1 MIARRFDDPSEPSG
15 ADLARAWPVYWSA
28 ISVGALA
35 ALAVAL
41 IAGLAA
47 VAVGAHIVG
56 PGEHMVSWR
65 RVHFGGII
73 WTVCS
78 AFFSFVIGGWIAAR
92 IAGHPRSESAMLHG
106 AIAWL
111 VALPILVLAASV
123 GLGGHFGAWYSGL
136 AGSPVWLAPAVLP
149 DAELQLAL
157 VRNNALGAVTAL
169 ILGLIGSVL
178 GGWMASGEPMSIFHY
193 QPRIETTTG
202 GAPVITE
209 VASPL
214 PR

>member
-1 MIARRFDDPSEPSG
+1 MVAARRFDNPSDPAGIDPV
-15 ADLARAWPVYWSA
+15 RVWPVYWSA
-28 ISVGALA
+28 IWVGTLA

-47 VAVGAHIVG
+47 VALGAHIVG

-78 AFFSFVIGGWIAAR
+78 AFFSFVIGGWIAGK

-106 AIAWL
+106 AITWL
-111 VALPILVLAASV
+111 IALPILVVAAS
-123 GLGGHFGAWYSGL
+123 LGAGNHFGAWYSGL
-136 AGSPVWLAPAVLP
+136 AGSPVWMAPHAVLP
-149 DAELQLAL
+149 DAEQQLAL
-157 VRNNALGAVTAL
+157 MRNNALGAVTAL
-169 ILGLIGSVL
+169 IVGLIGSVL

-193 QPRIETTTG
+193 QTRTQTG
-202 GAPVITE
+202 EAPVTTE
-209 VASPL
+209 MTNAV